1 MKELHETN
9 LSFFSMLKISWSGI
23 NPNHTRPPYTHYNI
37 LRKQAVEE
45 APTNSQQQGN
55 PSMLTPQQTE
65 RARLQKEKQAAE
77 AALKLQMEKGQ
88 LKRLEEK
95 KKQNADHKQEE
106 ELRKIAEAEQ
116 HKAEELETTEA
127 TVVSPT
133 TQMEEEKTGRIP
145 QSTLISRICCKGVQK
160 TM

>member
-1 MKELHETN
+1 
-9 LSFFSMLKISWSGI
+9 
-23 NPNHTRPPYTHYNI
+23 
-37 LRKQAVEE
+37 
-45 APTNSQQQGN
+45 
-55 PSMLTPQQTE
+55 MLTPQQTE

-77 AALKLQMEKGQ
+77 VALKLQMEKGQ

-106 ELRKIAEAEQ
+106 ELRKIADAER

-127 TVVSPT
+127 TVVSST